1 MLGDLKSDI
10 LTMVELRKRYAA
22 EIAASRQVAE

>member
-1 MLGDLKSDI
+1 MLGALKSDI

-22 EIAASRQVAE
+22 EVAASRAAK